1 MDASIT
7 IDTRNELSELAET
20 AARSAGLRYVAAG
33 EPGIRRERDGK
44 GFRYLDTQGRVI
56 RDADV
61 LERIRKLAIP
71 PAYENVWIC
80 RNERG
85 HLQATGI
92 DARGRKQ
99 YRYHPRWRSVRDGA
113 KFERMVEFGEALPR
127 LRRRVRHDLARKG
140 LPREK
145 VLAVIV
151 ALLDST
157 LVRIGNPEYS
167 RSNKSYGLTTLR
179 DRHVS
184 FVRNGRALLRFRGK
198 GGLEREVVINDKRLA
213 GIVRHCRQIP
223 GQQLFQYLDEDGE
236 RRDVTSS
243 DVNAYLREITGE
255 DFTAKDFRTWAGTV
269 LAALA
274 LREFEAFDNAAK
286 AKKNLRAAIESVSSR
301 LGNTPTICRKCYIH
315 PQILDCYLEGGML
328 LQVKE
333 AVEGELKKAAHAL
346 DLRGDQRYASGSR
359 RRISAS
365 IQASTSCISSAGS
378 RPVLGIGLPMDTS
391 TTPGCLMKAL
401 RGQHLAEVTAIGI
414 TGAPVSTARR
424 VPPVL

>member
-1 MDASIT
+1 MLWSMDASIT
-7 IDTRNELSELAET
+7 IDSRNELSELAEM

-44 GFRYLDTQGRVI
+44 GFRYLDAQGRVI
-56 RDADV
+56 RDTDV

-113 KFERMVEFGEALPR
+113 KFERMIEFGEALPR

-184 FVRNGRALLRFRGK
+184 FVRDGRALLRFRGK

-213 GIVRHCRQIP
+213 GIVRRCRQIP
-223 GQQLFQYLDEDGE
+223 GQQLFQYLDDAGE
-236 RRDVTSS
+236 RHPVDSGQ
-243 DVNAYLREITGE
+243 VNDYLREATGQ
-255 DFTAKDFRTWAGTV
+255 DFTAKDFRTWGGT
-269 LAALA
+269 
-274 LREFEAFDNAAK
+274 
-286 AKKNLRAAIESVSSR
+286 LRAIALMGCTPMPELVSERSLTQCINNAIKQVASE
-301 LGNTPTICRKCYIH
+301 LGNTPAVCRKSYINPVVFDAWRDGRLH
-315 PQILDCYLEGGML
+315 KVVREDLSRAPR
-328 LQVKE
+328 
-333 AVEGELKKAAHAL
+333 KAETL
-346 DLRGDQRYASGSR
+346 
-359 RRISAS
+359 
-365 IQASTSCISSAGS
+365 
-378 RPVLGIGLPMDTS
+378 
-391 TTPGCLMKAL
+391 AL
-401 RGQHLAEVTAIGI
+401 RFLK
-414 TGAPVSTARR
+414 R
-424 VPPVL
+424 VA

>member
-1 MDASIT
+1 LTEIDSDFSGRIYRLVQGVALQASCSSKISLAQSSCNHIASAQRSPTAIALDGLMIDSLSPSMLVDMDAPIT
-7 IDTRNELSELAET
+7 IDSRNELSELAEM

-33 EPGIRRERDGK
+33 EPGIRRERDGR
-44 GFRYLDTQGRVI
+44 GFRYLDTRGQVI
-56 RDADV
+56 RDTDV

-184 FVRNGRALLRFRGK
+184 FVRDGRALLRFRGK
-198 GGLEREVVINDKRLA
+198 GGLEREIVVNDRRLA
-213 GIVRHCRQIP
+213 GIVRRCRQIP
-223 GQQLFQYLDEDGE
+223 GQQLFQYLDDEGE
-236 RRDVTSS
+236 RHPVDSGQ
-243 DVNAYLREITGE
+243 VNDYLREATGQ
-255 DFTAKDFRTWAGTV
+255 DFTAKDFRTWGGT
-269 LAALA
+269 
-274 LREFEAFDNAAK
+274 
-286 AKKNLRAAIESVSSR
+286 LRAIALMGCTPMPELVSERSLTQCINYAIKQVASE
-301 LGNTPTICRKCYIH
+301 LGNTPAVCRKSYIN
-315 PQILDCYLEGGML
+315 P
-328 LQVKE
+328 VVFE
-333 AVEGELKKAAHAL
+333 AWRDGRLHKVVREDLSRAPRKAETL
-346 DLRGDQRYASGSR
+346 
-359 RRISAS
+359 
-365 IQASTSCISSAGS
+365 
-378 RPVLGIGLPMDTS
+378 
-391 TTPGCLMKAL
+391 AL
-401 RGQHLAEVTAIGI
+401 RFLKRVT
-414 TGAPVSTARR
+414 
-424 VPPVL
+424 